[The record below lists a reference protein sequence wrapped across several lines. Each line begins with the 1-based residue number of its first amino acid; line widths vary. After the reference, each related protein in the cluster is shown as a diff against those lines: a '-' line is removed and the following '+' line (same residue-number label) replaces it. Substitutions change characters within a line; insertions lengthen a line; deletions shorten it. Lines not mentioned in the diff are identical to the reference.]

1 MEKRLK
7 EYLIDGNF
15 GMVSEKRSKTM
26 SAIKGKNNKS
36 TELKLSMAFVRAGI
50 SGWNRNYKELPG
62 KPDFY
67 FSNKKLAIFVD
78 GCYWHGC
85 PVCGHIPKTRSEFW
99 KAKIE
104 RNKERDEKYNKELA
118 KLGIK
123 VIRFWE
129 HELKD
134 KIDLEKSIN
143 KIKNELAT

>member
-1 MEKRLK
+1 MEKKLK

-15 GMVSEKRSKTM
+15 GMVSERRSKTM

-36 TELKLSMAFVRAGI
+36 TELKLNMAFVRAGI
-50 SGWNRNYKELPG
+50 CGWNRNYKELPG

-118 KLGIK
+118 KLGIN

-134 KIDLEKSIN
+134 KIELEKSIN